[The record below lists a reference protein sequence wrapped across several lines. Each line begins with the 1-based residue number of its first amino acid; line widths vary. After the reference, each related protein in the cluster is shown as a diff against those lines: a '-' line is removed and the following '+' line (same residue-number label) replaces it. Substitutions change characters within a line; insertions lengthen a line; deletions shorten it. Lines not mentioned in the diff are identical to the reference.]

1 MPPPAV
7 FTNSGFKRSNKRFVG
22 CCCRLPSWGHGHL
35 EVPLF
40 RLRNRDLVSA
50 VRGKLYGHLNA
61 TPETVL
67 GSAEGY
73 YKRLWYDG
81 ANGAPLYDYAEQFED
96 AWKKRFIKNDKYFS
110 SQ

>member
-1 MPPPAV
+1 MEQNLKEAY
-7 FTNSGFKRSNKRFVG
+7 K
-22 CCCRLPSWGHGHL
+22 
-35 EVPLF
+35 LF
-40 RLRNRDLVSA
+40 YMV
-50 VRGKLYGHLNA
+50 KGHLNA

-96 AWKKRFIKNDKYFS
+96 AWQKRFIKNDKYLS